1 MTKFLRTLKKLVVNN
16 ILKGPKFGT
25 KRRNT
30 VKEQEEEERKI
41 LQKKEK
47 DDRNMIKRILLLS
60 KEEDNFDKVI
70 KNITK
75 LFFSNKLSKEN
86 LIYLLKS
93 LKQGEIYNV
102 IKYIESTMGIE
113 KKREFEQAI
122 QSVYPRYNK
131 TIPLTISEY
140 QQFSHPYKYVDGIK
154 ENEIPHE
161 RYSSGDY
168 SEYYTEEEPSPIQ
181 KRFKQQ
187 FINAAAFN
195 ERANS
200 DFIFIPNKFDVD
212 EGKFKPLHYDE
223 EPFTVET
230 LNRHK
235 NSRKRYINPFFKK
248 GGTRCSKH
256 TKRRRR

>member
-16 ILKGPKFGT
+16 ILKGSNFGT

-47 DDRNMIKRILLLS
+47 DDKNMIKRILLLS

-102 IKYIESTMGIE
+102 IKYIETTMGIE
-113 KKREFEQAI
+113 KKENLKKQFKAFI
-122 QSVYPRYNK
+122 QD
-131 TIPLTISEY
+131 TIKLY
-140 QQFSHPYKYVDGIK
+140 H
-154 ENEIPHE
+154 
-161 RYSSGDY
+161 
-168 SEYYTEEEPSPIQ
+168 
-181 KRFKQQ
+181 
-187 FINAAAFN
+187 
-195 ERANS
+195 
-200 DFIFIPNKFDVD
+200 
-212 EGKFKPLHYDE
+212 
-223 EPFTVET
+223 
-230 LNRHK
+230 
-235 NSRKRYINPFFKK
+235 
-248 GGTRCSKH
+248 
-256 TKRRRR
+256 